1 MAANK
6 KKAEVGKGI
15 KALLANID
23 SEDKSRKRQKRASI
37 ADSNKST
44 SVGLIKVDWI
54 ESNPFQP
61 RTEFSEEEMDELATS
76 ISTFGVIQPIT
87 VRRLS
92 EKEYQLISG
101 ERRWRASKKAGL
113 DEIPAYIREAD
124 DQAMLEIALLENIQR
139 SDLNDVEVALSY
151 QRLID
156 ECDLTHEELSDRLGK
171 KRSSITNHLRVL
183 KLPAPIQKALKSKA
197 ISLGHAKV
205 LAGVERTELQLL
217 ILEKILIEGLS
228 VRGTEKALKTL
239 KSTSSLSSIKEK
251 ASLLPEIRKIM
262 DQLSDKVGSKVII
275 DRKPNGKGSLKI
287 NFGSDDEFNDIIEI
301 LLDR

>member
-61 RTEFSEEEMDELATS
+61 RTEFSEEEMNELATS

-113 DEIPAYIREAD
+113 DEIPAYVREAD